1 MRSLVPLGRVDLPGL
16 LHQRREQPS
25 PALGSWENGS
35 FPFCPLGQPCRGWH
49 GREVCP
55 HALSVLRNRE
65 SSRPAASPDQ
75 DPSHLSPH
83 LTSIPRPRPRELCVS
98 QGAGPSFSGPQFPE
112 LPKGCERGE
121 EDPDVKEEDPDVK
134 VEDPE
139 ALRAP
144 PPPETGGLGGRQ
156 NLASFQTPPSPR
168 HFPKAQ
174 LGFPSRGD
182 PDGQQAWEQIRG
194 RGPPGA
200 LQGWRPSA
208 PCRGPQSPPCSE
220 DWNRASLRTRPSN
233 LTLQRRAV
241 RARGGC
247 AEEAAVSQALKAL
260 TGPPTSWPCCLP
272 VPATAGC

>member
-144 PPPETGGLGGRQ
+144 PPRQ
-156 NLASFQTPPSPR
+156 EGWAAARTWHPSRHLQVPVISQRHSLASPAEETQMGSR
-168 HFPKAQ
+168 
-174 LGFPSRGD
+174 LGNRFGAEAPQGPCRAGD
-182 PDGQQAWEQIRG
+182 PLLPAVG
-194 RGPPGA
+194 
-200 LQGWRPSA
+200 
-208 PCRGPQSPPCSE
+208 
-220 DWNRASLRTRPSN
+220 LRVPR
-233 LTLQRRAV
+233 V
-241 RARGGC
+241 
-247 AEEAAVSQALKAL
+247 LK
-260 TGPPTSWPCCLP
+260 TGTGHP
-272 VPATAGC
+272 

>member
-144 PPPETGGLGGRQ
+144 PPRDRRAGRPPEPGILPDTSKSPSFPKGTAWLPQQRRPRWAAGLGTDSGQR
-156 NLASFQTPPSPR
+156 PP
-168 HFPKAQ
+168 
-174 LGFPSRGD
+174 
-182 PDGQQAWEQIRG
+182 
-194 RGPPGA
+194 RGPAGLETLCSLPWA
-200 LQGWRPSA
+200 SE
-208 PCRGPQSPPCSE
+208 SP
-220 DWNRASLRTRPSN
+220 
-233 LTLQRRAV
+233 V
-241 RARGGC
+241 F
-247 AEEAAVSQALKAL
+247 
-260 TGPPTSWPCCLP
+260 
-272 VPATAGC
+272 